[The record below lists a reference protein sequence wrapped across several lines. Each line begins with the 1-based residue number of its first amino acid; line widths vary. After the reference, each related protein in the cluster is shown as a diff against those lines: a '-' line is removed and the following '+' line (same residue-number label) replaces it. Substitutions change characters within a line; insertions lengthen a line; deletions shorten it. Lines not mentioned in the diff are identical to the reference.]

1 MQPNIQPNGVA
12 RNTTVKEIPNAI
24 VFGARRI
31 LRPSW
36 AEVHALTIQ
45 GWAVQRI
52 GSVLIAYYADIEEG
66 TA

>member
-1 MQPNIQPNGVA
+1 MQPNIQPNRVA
-12 RNTTVKEIPNAI
+12 RNTVKQIPNAI
-24 VFGARRI
+24 VLGAHRI
-31 LRPSW
+31 RRPSW

-52 GSVLIAYYADIEEG
+52 GSVLIAYYADVTEG